1 MSRTIVLTGATRGI
15 GRALAERWASEGHRL
30 ALCGRDPAQVAALQ
44 QAVGEQ
50 NLVSV
55 LDVTDLAAVEA
66 WAAEIL
72 HRFGAPDLLIN
83 NAGIINRRAPL
94 WQVPPE
100 DFARV
105 LDVNIKGPFNL
116 IHALLPAMIE
126 KGKGVV
132 VNLSSGWGHSTAP
145 EVAPY
150 CATKFAIEGM
160 TRALAEELPAGLAA
174 IPLSPGIIHTEML
187 AAAIG
192 EQAASFWTP
201 ETWVDTAAPYLL
213 SLGPEH
219 NGKSL
224 RIPGS

>member
-15 GRALAERWASEGHRL
+15 GRVLAERFAKEGHRL
-30 ALCGRDPAQVAALQ
+30 ALCGRDAAQIAALR

-55 LDVTDLAAVEA
+55 VDVTDLPAVEA

-83 NAGIINRRAPL
+83 NAGIINKRAPL

-100 DFARV
+100 EFARV
-105 LDVNIKGPFNL
+105 LDINIKGPFHL
-116 IHALLPAMIE
+116 IHTLLPAMIAR
-126 KGKGVV
+126 GQGVV

-201 ETWVDTAAPYLL
+201 EKWVDTAAPYLL

>member
-15 GRALAERWASEGHRL
+15 GRALAERWAGEGHRL
-30 ALCGRDPAQVAALQ
+30 ALCGRDPAQVADLQ

-94 WQVPPE
+94 WQVPPGE
-100 DFARV
+100 FARV
-105 LDVNIKGPFNL
+105 LDVNIRGPFNL

-126 KGKGVV
+126 RGKGVV

-201 ETWVDTAAPYLL
+201 ETWVNTAAPYLL